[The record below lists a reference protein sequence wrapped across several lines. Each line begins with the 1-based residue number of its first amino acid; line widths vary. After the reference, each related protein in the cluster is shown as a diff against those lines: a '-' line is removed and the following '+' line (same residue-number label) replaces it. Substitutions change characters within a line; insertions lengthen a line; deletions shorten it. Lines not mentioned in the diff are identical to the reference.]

1 MLRARLIAEVCRR
14 GSGLGAARHG
24 DARDP
29 RGAAGDV
36 HEQLGFR
43 GAGAGGAAVA
53 DASAAVERRQ
63 RRVERRHRAESS
75 GHRRCGTA
83 GSALARVQSIDCL
96 RAAGAVC
103 RSRDLRAVGAA
114 GAASGAGAGRG
125 AAHPYLARV
134 SKPEAAP
141 APLDRAA
148 QCALDGQNGSRAE
161 VGVTDGSLFVNIV
174 DEVMKLNSLCGRLT
188 GKKNSST
195 GKEVQQERSFFDP
208 APVKTVEDGKAYLRR
223 LQKAQKQKEAEES
236 MQSASAYGMEDSYQ
250 SDAFGIYG
258 NASMVP
264 RVYQAS
270 GFDPHLRDVS
280 IGDEEEDPLRTS
292 SLPHIAWQQ
301 LEDWGLAMFMH
312 LYCRNI
318 RRLLAYHVK
327 DVVEAF
333 LENANALNECGVMA
347 DVLLRRVPSQAL
359 LCPPGQTNQ
368 MTNVSL
374 SDMLQNLAKSPLFF
388 SKERGKYLNVGDPSS
403 TDYSSLERQQYVLE
417 RLIMLSK
424 DRSLDRFR
432 WNKGSAWKGKEWTE
446 SLPTDAE
453 ILMNTFC
460 CMMDNMLPAD
470 NERDRPFWKS
480 YYFSKGPNRPF
491 TPRVRSRLFLVQTVG
506 RPPHFKALV
515 KGAVREIVPVR

>member
-1 MLRARLIAEVCRR
+1 M
-14 GSGLGAARHG
+14 
-24 DARDP
+24 
-29 RGAAGDV
+29 
-36 HEQLGFR
+36 
-43 GAGAGGAAVA
+43 AGGAEALGA
-53 DASAAVERRQ
+53 MEARAIREAQLETYTSALGSAALVLVALLWFSLPPLWSVLNGEWS
-63 RRVERRHRAESS
+63 AAILPSL
-75 GHRRCGTA
+75 T
-83 GSALARVQSIDCL
+83 ALAGTEPS
-96 RAAGAVC
+96 
-103 RSRDLRAVGAA
+103 
-114 GAASGAGAGRG
+114 AS
-125 AAHPYLARV
+125 
-134 SKPEAAP
+134 E
-141 APLDRAA
+141 
-148 QCALDGQNGSRAE
+148 
-161 VGVTDGSLFVNIV
+161 
-174 DEVMKLNSLCGRLT
+174 
-188 GKKNSST
+188 
-195 GKEVQQERSFFDP
+195 ERSFFDP

-223 LQKAQKQKEAEES
+223 LQQEQKQKQTEDAIP
-236 MQSASAYGMEDSYQ
+236 SASAYGMGNSYQ

-270 GFDPHLRDVS
+270 GFDPYLRDIS
-280 IGDEEEDPLRTS
+280 IGDQEEDPLRTS
-292 SLPHIAWQQ
+292 SLPHVAWQQ
-301 LEDWGLAMFMH
+301 LEDLGLAMFMH

-333 LENANALNECGVMA
+333 VQNANALNECGVMA

-359 LCPPGQTNQ
+359 LCPPGQPNQ

-374 SDMLQNLAKSPLFF
+374 SDMLHGLAKSPLFLD
-388 SKERGKYLNVGDPSS
+388 KERGVYLFEEHQSFEKYLNVGDPSS
-403 TDYSSLERQQYVLE
+403 MDYSSLERQQYVLE
-417 RLIMLSK
+417 RLFMLSK

-446 SLPTDAE
+446 SLPTDSE

-491 TPRVRSRLFLVQTVG
+491 TPRVRSRLFLVQTVA

-515 KGAVREIVPVR
+515 KGAVREIVPVRGKLLGLVSRCFLGR